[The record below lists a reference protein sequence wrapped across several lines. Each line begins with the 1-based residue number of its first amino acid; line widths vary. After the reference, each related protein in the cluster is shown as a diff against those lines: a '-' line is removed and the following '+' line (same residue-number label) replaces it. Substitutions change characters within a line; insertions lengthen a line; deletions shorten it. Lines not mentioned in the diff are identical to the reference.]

1 MIIIYRL
8 VFNAHSVVDEGLI
21 SMELV
26 CLLHYFIIFLF
37 IYIYIYIFSCVLTL
51 LLFTFQVN
59 LSIFIY
65 YNNYEPLCLK

>member
-1 MIIIYRL
+1 MYTKYSSWR
-8 VFNAHSVVDEGLI
+8 NAIDNKKSSFALF
-21 SMELV
+21 
-26 CLLHYFIIFLF
+26 YQLF
-37 IYIYIYIFSCVLTL
+37 IYIYIFFSCVLTL

>member
-8 VFNAHSVVDEGLI
+8 VFNAYSVVDEDKI

-26 CLLHYFIIFLF
+26 CLLHYFNIILF
-37 IYIYIYIFSCVLTL
+37 IYIYIYIYISCVLTL

-59 LSIFIY
+59 LSIFYI
-65 YNNYEPLCLK
+65 L